1 MSIHFFQGFS
11 ELLDLWRAWGEMN
24 KICFFKGL
32 FGLVLILNVQ
42 SFIWDI
48 LQDDRAKITILDFG
62 LGPGSLNQFLVTMHL
77 LNLDH
82 QQSLLQLKC
91 GKYFNWI
98 VWIEQKWRFSKRSTC
113 IFSFFLSVPAPL
125 ICTTLAQT
133 NWKFHH
139 NTIFGSERT

>member
-1 MSIHFFQGFS
+1 
-11 ELLDLWRAWGEMN
+11 MN

-82 QQSLLQLKC
+82 QQTLLQLKC
-91 GKYFNWI
+91 GI
-98 VWIEQKWRFSKRSTC
+98 LIELFQLNRSGGLASGLLP
-113 IFSFFLSVPAPL
+113 FLAFF
-125 ICTTLAQT
+125 
-133 NWKFHH
+133 
-139 NTIFGSERT
+139 